1 MIANNSTAN
10 PDQRVSQLLEAYAA
24 ETASVAHILCDRHP
38 ADAMACSVIGAD
50 LSIDDVTYADLKKD
64 SEQLASAFASL
75 GLKAG
80 DRIATL
86 MGKSRN
92 YLTTVMA
99 IWRLG
104 AVHVPLF
111 TAFASPAIAMR
122 AEASVCKLIVCD
134 ASQRQK
140 LLPGDGMPENTPW
153 QVITTGEADQEALAF
168 NSVFETGQPDFPAA
182 VVGGSAPL
190 IQIYTSGTTGKPK
203 GVVVPVSAIASFQI
217 YLEYGLNVTPDEVY
231 WNAADP
237 GWAYGLYYGIVAPL
251 AAGIR
256 THLLE
261 AGFDPQLAFDVLAK
275 FQVTSF
281 AAAPTVYRALRVS
294 RLPVP
299 KGVALRFA
307 SSAGEPLTPDVNQW
321 AEQELGIQVH
331 DHYGQT
337 ETGMT
342 INNHNH
348 PALKKTVKPG
358 AMGHALPG
366 WTAVILKNEANEPAS
381 TNEQGRVAIDLSRSP
396 LAWFAGYKDEP
407 EKSAER
413 FSDDNRWYLTGDTA
427 SVDEDGYFH
436 FASRDDD
443 IIIMAGYRI
452 GPFEVE
458 SVLCTHPA
466 VAECAVVA
474 APDEV
479 RGEVLE
485 TFVVLN
491 PEHNASDALTSE
503 LQEWVKRRY
512 AAHAYPRKVHYTS
525 SLPKT
530 PSGKVQRFELRKQ
543 LRAQAS

>member
-1 MIANNSTAN
+1 MISNNSTAN
-10 PDQRVSQLLEAYAA
+10 PEQRVSQLLEAYAA
-24 ETASVAHILCDRHP
+24 ESASVAHILCDRHP
-38 ADAMACSVIGAD
+38 ADAIACRVIGAD

-64 SEQLASAFASL
+64 SEQLASAFSAL

-122 AEASVCKLIVCD
+122 AEASACKLIVCD

-140 LLPGDGMPENTPW
+140 LLPGDGMPENSPW

-168 NSVFETGQPDFPAA
+168 NAVFKTGQPGFPAA

-217 YLEYGLNVTPDEVY
+217 YLEYGLNVTADEVY

-281 AAAPTVYRALRVS
+281 AAAPTVYRALRAS

-299 KGVALRFA
+299 KEVALRFA

-342 INNHNH
+342 INNHHH
-348 PALKKTVKPG
+348 PALKKPVRPG

-381 TNEQGRVAIDLSRSP
+381 VNEQGRVAIDLSGSP

-413 FSDDNRWYLTGDTA
+413 FSDDNRWYLTGDAA

-491 PEHNASDALTSE
+491 PEHSASDALTSE

-543 LRAQAS
+543 LRAQSS

>member
-1 MIANNSTAN
+1 MTIPSCPQYDRAAELLEQYSTA
-10 PDQRVSQLLEAYAA
+10 
-24 ETASVAHILCDRHP
+24 TTSVAALLCDDHP
-38 ADAMACSVIGAD
+38 ENDVACTFIRSD
-50 LSIDDVTYADLKKD
+50 LSSRSITYGELRND
-64 SEQLASAFASL
+64 SEQLAYAFSDL
-75 GLKAG
+75 GLKPG

-86 MGKSRN
+86 MGKSRQ
-92 YLTTVMA
+92 YLNTVMA
-99 IWRLG
+99 IWRVG
-104 AVHVPLF
+104 AVHIPLF

-122 AEASVCKLIVCD
+122 AEASSCKLIVCD
-134 ASQRQK
+134 ASQRHK
-140 LLPGDGMPENTPW
+140 LLPGNGMPENTPW
-153 QVITTGEADQEALAF
+153 KIITTGEADDEALAF
-168 NSVFETGQPDFPAA
+168 DTVFQTGKPGFPAT
-182 VVGGSAPL
+182 VVGGSSPL

-203 GVVVPVSAIASFQI
+203 GVVVPVSAIASFQT
-217 YLEYGLNVTPDEVY
+217 YLEYGLNVLPGDVY

-251 AAGIR
+251 AAGVR

-261 AGFDPQLAFDVLAK
+261 AGFTPQLALDVLAK
-275 FQVTSF
+275 FRVSNF
-281 AAAPTVYRALRVS
+281 AAAPTVYRALRAS
-294 RLPVP
+294 QLPVP
-299 KGVALRFA
+299 KDIVLRFA
-307 SSAGEPLTPDVNQW
+307 SSAGEPLTPEVNQW

-342 INNHNH
+342 INNHHH
-348 PALKKTVKPG
+348 PALKRPVKAG
-358 AMGHALPG
+358 SMGHALPG
-366 WTAVILKNEANEPAS
+366 WTAVILKNESNEPAPAG
-381 TNEQGRVAIDLSRSP
+381 EQGRVAIDLPRSP

-407 EKSAER
+407 GKSAER
-413 FSDDNRWYLTGDTA
+413 FSDDQRWYLTGDAA

-436 FASRDDD
+436 FSSRDDD

-452 GPFEVE
+452 GPFEIE

-466 VAECAVVA
+466 VIECAVVA
-474 APDEV
+474 APDEM

-491 PEHNASDALTSE
+491 PEHSASEALTEE

-512 AAHAYPRKVHYTS
+512 ASHAYPRKVHYTS

-543 LRAQAS
+543 VRENV

>member
-1 MIANNSTAN
+1 MTATSSTLK
-10 PDQRVSQLLEAYAA
+10 PEQRVTQLLEEYTAK
-24 ETASVAHILCDRHP
+24 TASVAQILCDRHP
-38 ADAMACSVIGAD
+38 TDAIACRVVSDD
-50 LSIDDVTYADLKKD
+50 LSFEDITYGDLRED
-64 SEQLASAFASL
+64 SEQLASAFAQL
-75 GLKAG
+75 GLKSG
-80 DRIATL
+80 DRVATL
-86 MGKSRN
+86 MGKNRN

-122 AEASVCKLIVCD
+122 AEASACKLIVCD

-140 LLPGDGMPENTPW
+140 LLPGDGIPESTPW
-153 QVITTGEADQEALAF
+153 KVITTGEADQEALAF
-168 NSVFETGQPDFPAA
+168 NAVFETGHPGFPAA
-182 VVGGSAPL
+182 AVGGSAPM

-237 GWAYGLYYGIVAPL
+237 GWAYGLYYGIIAPL

-261 AGFDPQLAFDVLAK
+261 AGFDPKLAFDVLAK
-275 FQVTSF
+275 FQISSF
-281 AAAPTVYRALRVS
+281 AAAPTVYRALRAS

-299 KGVALRFA
+299 KEVALRFA
-307 SSAGEPLTPDVNQW
+307 SSAGEPLTPEVNQW

-342 INNHNH
+342 INNHH
-348 PALKKTVKPG
+348 HSALKKPVIPG

-366 WTAVILKNEANEPAS
+366 WTAAILKNESNEPAPVG
-381 TNEQGRVAIDLSRSP
+381 EQGRVAIDLPRSP
-396 LAWFAGYKDEP
+396 LSWFEGYKDEP
-407 EKSAER
+407 AKSAER
-413 FSDDNRWYLTGDTA
+413 FSEDYRWYLTGDAA

-466 VAECAVVA
+466 VGECAVVA

-491 PEHNASDALTSE
+491 PEHSPSEALTKE

-543 LRAQAS
+543 LRAKSA